1 MNRNAEEIKKI
12 ILEKAQAD
20 DRIRAVL
27 LNGSRANTKLKPDSL
42 QDFDIVYLVDDLESF
57 VSDHHW
63 TSIFG
68 EKLVWQLPDEM
79 QSGDE
84 NTGHQS
90 VSFSYLMLFKDGNR
104 IDLTLFPRNRFDSDF
119 KMDSLTSVWLD
130 KDSRFSNLPE
140 PDEKDY
146 LVKRPTERQFRD
158 VCNEFW
164 WVCTYVSKGLLRSEI
179 TYAKAMMENPVRQM
193 FMKIIGWHIGVNT
206 NFSVSLGKDGK
217 YIRQYLSEKE
227 YKSILKTYA
236 DYKTEN
242 IWKSLFLMTK
252 LFSAY
257 AKDVSEKLSFKYNQE
272 EQLNTVTWLREQYK
286 TGLG

>member
-1 MNRNAEEIKKI
+1 MKGNAEEIKKT

-27 LNGSRANTKLKPDSL
+27 LNGSRANTRLKPDPL
-42 QDFDIVYLVDDLESF
+42 QDFDIIYLVNDLESF
-57 VSDHHW
+57 ISDHHW
-63 TSIFG
+63 ISIFG

-79 QSGDE
+79 QSGEED
-84 NTGHQS
+84 TGHQS
-90 VSFSYLMLFKDGNR
+90 ISFSYLMLFKDGNR
-104 IDLTLFPRNRFDSDF
+104 IDLTLFPRNRFDTDF
-119 KMDSLTSVWLD
+119 KTDSLTRVWLD
-130 KDSRFSNLPE
+130 KDSLFSDLPE

-146 LVKRPTERQFRD
+146 LIKRPTERQFRN

-164 WVCTYVSKGLLRSEI
+164 WVCTYVSKGLLRNEI

-206 NFSVSLGKDGK
+206 NFSVSLGKDGI
-217 YIRQYLSEKE
+217 YMRQYLSEKE

-242 IWKSLFLMTK
+242 IWKSLFLMTE
-252 LFSAY
+252 LFSAF
-257 AKDVSEKLSFKYNQE
+257 AKDVSEKLNFKYNQE
-272 EQLNTVTWLREQYK
+272 EQLNTVAWLREQYK
-286 TGLG
+286 KGL

>member
-1 MNRNAEEIKKI
+1 MKRNAEEIKKT

-27 LNGSRANTKLKPDSL
+27 LNGSRANTRLKPDPL
-42 QDFDIVYLVDDLESF
+42 QDFDIIYLVNELESF
-57 VSDHHW
+57 ISDHHW
-63 TSIFG
+63 ISIFG

-79 QSGDE
+79 QSVDE
-84 NTGHQS
+84 DTGHQS

-119 KMDSLTSVWLD
+119 KMDSLTRVWLD
-130 KDSRFSNLPE
+130 KDSLFSNLSE

-146 LVKRPTERQFRD
+146 LIKRPTERQFRN

-164 WVCTYVSKGLLRSEI
+164 WVCTYVSKGLLRNEI

-217 YIRQYLSEKE
+217 YMRQYLSEKE
-227 YKSILKTYA
+227 YKSILETYA

-242 IWKSLFLMTK
+242 IWKSLFLMTE
-252 LFSAY
+252 LFSAF
-257 AKDVSEKLSFKYNQE
+257 AKDVSEKLNFKYNQE
-272 EQLNTVTWLREQYK
+272 EQLNTVAWLREQYK

>member
-1 MNRNAEEIKKI
+1 MKRNAEEIKKT
-12 ILEKAQAD
+12 ILEKAQGD

-27 LNGSRANTKLKPDSL
+27 LNGSRANTRLKPDSL
-42 QDFDIVYLVDDLESF
+42 QDFDIVFLVNDLESF

-79 QSGDE
+79 QSVDE
-84 NTGHQS
+84 DTGHQS

-104 IDLTLFPRNRFDSDF
+104 IDLTLFPRNRFESDF
-119 KMDSLTSVWLD
+119 KMDSLTRVWLD
-130 KDSRFSNLPE
+130 KDSLFSNLPE

-146 LVKRPTERQFRD
+146 LIKRPTERQFRD

-164 WVCTYVSKGLLRSEI
+164 WVCTYVSKGLLRNEI

-193 FMKIIGWHIGVNT
+193 FMKIIGWHIGVST

-217 YIRQYLSEKE
+217 YMRQYLSEKE
-227 YKSILKTYA
+227 YKSILETYA
-236 DYKTEN
+236 DYKTKN
-242 IWKSLFLMTK
+242 IWKSLFLMIE
-252 LFSAY
+252 LFSAF
-257 AKDVSEKLSFKYNQE
+257 ANDVSENLSFKYNQE
-272 EQLNTVTWLREQYK
+272 EQLNTVAWLREQYK
-286 TGLG
+286 KGL